1 MSDRWEYVRS
11 LFLTALEYTPAER
24 ESWLDRLA
32 EEEPDIAGEITRLL
46 HAYEKANDFLK
57 QPCTFPADL
66 LDNLEP
72 EPYRFSPGDILC
84 ERFRIVHLIGK
95 GGMGEVYKAWDQE
108 SEEYV
113 ALKTIRLGIS
123 THEVLSSRFRKESKW
138 GRKVTHPNVCRIH
151 DSFRHPVGGG
161 EFISI
166 VSMELLQG
174 QTLAEHLKEK
184 GRLSAEEALPL
195 VRQIISG
202 LSAIHAARILHRDLK
217 PANLVLVAD
226 VASAATIGGSPG
238 EITEKKNGRGFQ
250 IKITDFGIAGQIP
263 DALSP
268 ALPSEASKFLGTP
281 DYMAPEQLE
290 HGKASMQSDIY
301 ALGLI
306 LYQMVT
312 GEKPFAG
319 ASWKRVTSDPPS
331 PRKAAPGL
339 PENWDKTIL
348 CCLER
353 NPKHRFQNAQT
364 VLASLE
370 GTGTH
375 ALIPPKPLSLRLKRA
390 ARSSIG
396 LLAIFFLLS
405 VSFAMGI
412 YRYFHQR
419 PEIPPGTM
427 VLVTDIETP
436 DPSLSGIT
444 VALKGQLEQ
453 SAHFEVESPDKIASV
468 LKQMKRDPEKP
479 MDVRTV
485 REVALRSGASL
496 MVSGSIVKSGQE
508 YGLFIK
514 VEYPLTLLF
523 SRLSFA
529 KTFAVQN
536 KDDLLGTG
544 VQLASNWIRELAG
557 EQVSDIRLTDNSVEY
572 TTTASFL
579 ALQQYGEAEKKYANG
594 DIEAAIAYLKAAI
607 KADHNFAKAHMR
619 LADILIG
626 QRQYNAGYTE
636 WKIAFDLVQNLTTP
650 ETLRIQ
656 GLYYAD
662 TGDHS
667 RALEKFQDYKTLFP
681 KDYLA
686 WFYWGSALEDREL
699 LTPAI
704 KAFQTASDLR
714 PQSYAPRAHLA
725 FLYLLLGQFDEAKS
739 EAQHV
744 EKLGSWEWARWLKGE
759 AEFLQGHYQA
769 GLNIIETLARSPSAE
784 WQSKSFRYR
793 AKFLAEM
800 GRFSEASS
808 VLEQGVAFDQS
819 QGRTP
824 DEAEKLLHFSY
835 LAWLQHDFFTVRQKA
850 LQAAGIDN
858 SPAHLCDAGTLLAR
872 SGYVEEAQSILQQLP
887 PLNIPRVV
895 FARLRL
901 SGEIKMAQGR
911 GKGGIEDLLQ
921 AQKASR
927 PRDQQE
933 YLAYAYA
940 ALGDETNAARKYE
953 DLVRNKGRIWLE
965 VDSPFPGLWSNA
977 AIAYLNSPSGVQDT
991 KKCALSKELFSI
1003 RAAAEPGA
1011 RFAVD
1016 GIKARFSSVCR
1027 N

>member
-1 MSDRWEYVRS
+1 MSGPWEHVRS

-24 ESWLDRLA
+24 ESWLSRLA
-32 EEEPDIAGEITRLL
+32 QKDPVIAGDVTRLL
-46 HAYEKANDFLK
+46 RSYEAADDFLK

-66 LDNLEP
+66 LENLEA
-72 EPYRFSPGDILC
+72 EPYRFSPGDVLC
-84 ERFRIVHLIGK
+84 GRFRIVHLIGK

-113 ALKTIRLGIS
+113 ALKTLRLGMS
-123 THEVLSSRFRKESKW
+123 THEVFTSRFRKESRW

-151 DSFRHPVGGG
+151 DSFRHQVGGG
-161 EFISI
+161 DFISI
-166 VSMELLQG
+166 VSMELLPG
-174 QTLAEHLKEK
+174 QNLAEHLQEK

-195 VRQIISG
+195 VRQIIRG
-202 LSAIHAARILHRDLK
+202 LSAIHAAGILHRDLK
-217 PANLVLVAD
+217 PANLVLVTD
-226 VASAATIGGSPG
+226 VASAAIVGGSPE
-238 EITEKKNGRGFQ
+238 EITAKKGIGDFQ
-250 IKITDFGIAGQIP
+250 VKITDFGIAGQIP
-263 DALSP
+263 EMLSSS
-268 ALPSEASKFLGTP
+268 LPSEASRFLGTP

-290 HGKASMQSDIY
+290 HGEASIQSDIY
-301 ALGLI
+301 AVGLI

-319 ASWKRVTSDPPS
+319 AAWKRVTSDPPS

-353 NPKHRFQNAQT
+353 NPKYRFQNAQA
-364 VLASLE
+364 VLDCLE
-370 GTGTH
+370 R
-375 ALIPPKPLSLRLKRA
+375 AEERNSFPRKPVFERLKRA
-390 ARSSIG
+390 ARSKTG
-396 LLAIFFLLS
+396 FLTIFFLLS
-405 VSFAMGI
+405 VSLAVGI
-412 YRYFHQR
+412 YRYFYQR

-444 VALKGQLEQ
+444 VALKGLLAQ

-479 MDVRTV
+479 MDVRTA
-485 REVALRSGASL
+485 REVALRSGAVL
-496 MVSGSIVKSGQE
+496 AIFGAVRENGGRYELSITIE
-508 YGLFIK
+508 H
-514 VEYPLTLLF
+514 PLTPSFSPLNGKQSFFAYSKTELLG
-523 SRLSFA
+523 A
-529 KTFAVQN
+529 AVQS
-536 KDDLLGTG
+536 
-544 VQLASNWIRELAG
+544 ASNWIRKLAG
-557 EQVSDIRLTDNSVEY
+557 EQDSEIRLLDEPVEY

-686 WFYWGSALEDREL
+686 WFYWGSALEDREQ
-699 LTPAI
+699 LTQAI

-714 PQSYAPRAHLA
+714 PQSYAPHAHLA
-725 FLYLLLGQFDEAKS
+725 SLYLLLEQFDDAKS
-739 EAQHV
+739 EARKV
-744 EKLGSWEWARWLKGE
+744 EDLGSWEWARWLEGE
-759 AEFLQGHYQA
+759 AEFLRGHYRA
-769 GLNIIETLARSPSAE
+769 GLALVETLGDSPSAE

-800 GRFSEASS
+800 GRYSEASF
-808 VLEQGVAFDQS
+808 VLGQGAAFDES
-819 QGRTP
+819 QGRMP
-824 DEAEKLLHFSY
+824 DKAEKLLHLSY
-835 LAWLQHDFFTVRQKA
+835 LAWLQHDLSTVRQKA
-850 LQAAGIDN
+850 LEAAAVDS

-887 PLNIPRVV
+887 PLDIPRVV

-911 GKGGIEDLLQ
+911 GKGGMEDLLQ

-940 ALGDETNAARKYE
+940 ALGEETNAARKYE

-977 AIAYLNSPSGVQDT
+977 VIAYLNSPIGAQDT
-991 KKCALSKELFSI
+991 EKCSLSKELFSI
-1003 RAAAEPGA
+1003 RAPAEPSA
-1011 RFAVD
+1011 RFAID
-1016 GIKARFSSVCR
+1016 AIKARFSSVCP